1 MKPDTKFDKPGKSP
15 LWIWTRV
22 PKYADE
28 SGDKSS
34 GGIRIDPTQVQN
46 LGLKRKSHARNA
58 ELFSRQSRLMSVTT
72 SISLS
77 LCRRALLTVSSK
89 SVSPDDWRSREERHS
104 LSISPFLNGFEAQ
117 SEFLLL
123 SGTGGTSTQIK
134 GSGATS
140 SGWYAGR
147 GYSKAAFNPH
157 NPDPFYH

>member
-1 MKPDTKFDKPGKSP
+1 MLNYSQTIPANVSYNEYQFVIVQARSDGFVEKVYP
-15 LWIWTRV
+15 LTI
-22 PKYADE
+22 
-28 SGDKSS
+28 GDHVKK
-34 GGIRIDPTQVQN
+34 GTPLIDITIPEWV
-46 LGLKRKSHARNA
+46 
-58 ELFSRQSRLMSVTT
+58 
-72 SISLS
+72 
-77 LCRRALLTVSSK
+77 
-89 SVSPDDWRSREERHS
+89 
-104 LSISPFLNGFEAQ
+104 EAQ